1 MMASEELDGETV
13 TFSTGLQGAIVLP
26 GQVFAVADEMRQG
39 ARIAG
44 RCSAATTTTVTA
56 DITVTLPS
64 GSAHT
69 LTATLPDGT
78 IETKT
83 ISTVVGSVITVSS
96 APSAAPLAQSIWSIQ
111 SSTVAHQKFRCI
123 SVADG
128 GDGTFAVVGVQHN
141 DSIYATADNADAL
154 EYQSVTTFDKI
165 PTAPAV

>member
-44 RCSAATTTTVTA
+44 RCSAATTTTATA
-56 DITVTLPS
+56 DITVTLPGGS
-64 GSAHT
+64 GHT

-83 ISTVVGSVITVSS
+83 ISSVDGAVITVSS

-123 SVADG
+123 SVG
-128 GDGTFAVVGVQHN
+128 C
-141 DSIYATADNADAL
+141 
-154 EYQSVTTFDKI
+154 
-165 PTAPAV
+165 